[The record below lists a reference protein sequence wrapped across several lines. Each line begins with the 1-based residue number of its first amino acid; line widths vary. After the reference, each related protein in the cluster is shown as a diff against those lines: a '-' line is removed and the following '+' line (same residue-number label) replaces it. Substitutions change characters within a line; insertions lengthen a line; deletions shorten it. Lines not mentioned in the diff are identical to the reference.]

1 MLTVKNLLVNVFI
14 VSLYSYKDRCSGLF
28 LLPVTWSNQQFSD
41 GLERGEVTLDEHMTE
56 DIQDLQH
63 S

>member
-1 MLTVKNLLVNVFI
+1 MD
-14 VSLYSYKDRCSGLF
+14 KDRCSGLF